1 MIISFEAT
9 DVFLFYIFFEAM
21 LIPMYFLIGG
31 FGDRAHEHGEKAAA
45 TQRSYAAVKF
55 LLYNLV
61 GGLIMLAAV
70 IGLYVVAGN
79 FSLTEIAEAR
89 ANGSLDMATN
99 TERWLFLG
107 FFFAFAVKAPL
118 WPLHTWLPNAMQEST
133 APVAVLITAVVDKV
147 GTFAMLRFCLQLFP
161 EASKWATP
169 AILVLALISIIYGAL
184 LAVGQRDI
192 KRLVAYASISHFGF
206 IIMGIFA
213 MTSQGQSGA
222 TLYMVNHGISTA
234 ALMLVAG
241 FLISRR
247 GSRLIADYGGVQKVA
262 PVLAGTFLIGGLATL
277 SLPGLAPFVSEFLV
291 LVGTFTRYPVVGII
305 ATFGIVLAALYTLV
319 LYQRTMTGPVKPEL
333 ARCRTSGCGTRGRR
347 PAGRPADLPGRLPE
361 APHAGHRPGG
371 QADHVRRTAEG
382 PHSPRWR
389 RPSERNS
396 RPQPVDNGGRPDLED
411 RRAEDRIRAAR
422 AHPDHRR
429 CGDRRGPGRG
439 VRTAQVPLLRPDVRA
454 VVALA
459 AAFAAVVALAADG
472 YGTTKA
478 HIAAM
483 GAIAVDGPALFLQ
496 GTILLAALV
505 GLFTFAERRLDP
517 EAHGNRV
524 DSFAAQAASVPG
536 SESEKA
542 AVKAGFTTTEVFPL
556 LLFAVAGMLVFPA
569 ANDLL
574 TLFVALEVFS
584 LPLYLLCALARRKRL
599 MSQEAAVKYFLL
611 GAFASAFTLFGIAL
625 LYGYAGSMSYATIAQ
640 VVDGTVRTSTRRSP
654 APWATTRCC

>member
-1 MIISFEAT
+1 MSFPLLTVTAALPAVGAILTAAVPAARRTAAKWLALLVSLATLVLAAIVAVRFEPGGARYQLTESHAWIKDFGVRYELGVDGIGVALIALTALLIPFIILAGWHDADSPAVSDSGSAADQSQRWRPTQGFFALILMVEAMVILSFEAT
-9 DVFLFYIFFEAM
+9 DVFLFYILFEAM

-31 FGDRAHEHGEKAAA
+31 FGDRAHAGTDEHAAA
-45 TQRSYAAVKF
+45 QRSYAAVKF

-79 FSLTEIAEAR
+79 FSLTQIAEAR
-89 ANGSLDMATN
+89 ANGSLEMATN
-99 TERWLFLG
+99 TERLLFLG

-118 WPLHTWLPNAMQEST
+118 WPLHTWLPNAMGEAT

-169 AILVLALISIIYGAL
+169 AIIVLALISIVYGAL

-291 LVGTFTRYPVVGII
+291 LVGTFARYPVAGIV

-319 LYQRTMTGPVKPEL
+319 LYQRTMTGPVKE
-333 ARCRTSGCGTRGRR
+333 
-347 PAGRPADLPGRLPE
+347 E
-361 APHAGHRPGG
+361 
-371 QADHVRRTAEG
+371 VRRM
-382 PHSPRWR
+382 
-389 RPSERNS
+389 
-396 RPQPVDNGGRPDLED
+396 PDLK
-411 RRAEDRIRAAR
+411 AR
-422 AHPDHRR
+422 EL
-429 CGDRRGPGRG
+429 
-439 VRTAQVPLLRPDVRA
+439 V
-454 VVALA
+454 VVAPLI
-459 AAFAAVVALAADG
+459 G
-472 YGTTKA
+472 
-478 HIAAM
+478 
-483 GAIAVDGPALFLQ
+483 
-496 GTILLAALV
+496 
-505 GLFTFAERRLDP
+505 
-517 EAHGNRV
+517 
-524 DSFAAQAASVPG
+524 
-536 SESEKA
+536 
-542 AVKAGFTTTEVFPL
+542 L
-556 LLFAVAGMLVFPA
+556 LLLLGVYPKPLTEIVDPAVRHTMSDVQQKDPRP
-569 ANDLL
+569 
-574 TLFVALEVFS
+574 EV
-584 LPLYLLCALARRKRL
+584 
-599 MSQEAAVKYFLL
+599 EAAK
-611 GAFASAFTLFGIAL
+611 
-625 LYGYAGSMSYATIAQ
+625 
-640 VVDGTVRTSTRRSP
+640 
-654 APWATTRCC
+654 

>member
-1 MIISFEAT
+1 MSFPLLTATAALPALGAIATAAVPAARRTAAKWLALLVSLATLVLAVVVLLRFDPDGDRYQLTESHAWIADFGVRYELGVDGIGVALVALTALLIPFVILAGWHDADPLETEAAKSSFAAGSRWRPTQGFFALILAVEAMVILSFEAT

-31 FGDRAHEHGEKAAA
+31 FGDRAHAGTDENAAA
-45 TQRSYAAVKF
+45 QRSYAAVKF

-79 FSLTEIAEAR
+79 FSLQEIAEAR
-89 ANGSLDMATN
+89 ANGTLDMATN

-118 WPLHTWLPNAMQEST
+118 WPLHTWLPNAMGEAT

-169 AILVLALISIIYGAL
+169 VILVLALISIIYGAL

-222 TLYMVNHGISTA
+222 TLYMINHGISTA

-262 PVLAGTFLIGGLATL
+262 PVLAGTFLVGSLATL

-291 LVGTFTRYPVVGII
+291 LVGTFTRYPAIGII

-319 LYQRTMTGPVKPEL
+319 LYQRTMTGPVKPEVS
-333 ARCRTSGCGTRGRR
+333 AM
-347 PAGRPADLPGRLPE
+347 
-361 APHAGHRPGG
+361 
-371 QADHVRRTAEG
+371 
-382 PHSPRWR
+382 
-389 RPSERNS
+389 
-396 RPQPVDNGGRPDLED
+396 PDL
-411 RRAEDRIRAAR
+411 R
-422 AHPDHRR
+422 
-429 CGDRRGPGRG
+429 
-439 VRTAQVPLLRPDVRA
+439 VRELVVVTPL
-454 VVALA
+454 
-459 AAFAAVVALAADG
+459 
-472 YGTTKA
+472 
-478 HIAAM
+478 
-483 GAIAVDGPALFLQ
+483 
-496 GTILLAALV
+496 
-505 GLFTFAERRLDP
+505 
-517 EAHGNRV
+517 
-524 DSFAAQAASVPG
+524 
-536 SESEKA
+536 
-542 AVKAGFTTTEVFPL
+542 
-556 LLFAVAGMLVFPA
+556 
-569 ANDLL
+569 
-574 TLFVALEVFS
+574 
-584 LPLYLLCALARRKRL
+584 
-599 MSQEAAVKYFLL
+599 
-611 GAFASAFTLFGIAL
+611 IAL
-625 LYGYAGSMSYATIAQ
+625 LIVLGVYPKPITDILDPAVKQTMSDVQKKDPQPEVEAAK
-640 VVDGTVRTSTRRSP
+640 
-654 APWATTRCC
+654 